1 MNPNPLIEDLLNRK
15 ASLAVIGLG
24 YVGLPL
30 VLAFGKKMMVTGFD
44 VNPERVAHLRKGID
58 PTGES
63 GTEKFRGISAGFTHL
78 SDSLKP
84 ASVFIIAVP
93 TPVDDHNVPQL
104 DALIS
109 ATETVGK
116 SLKKGDLVI
125 YESTVYPGCTEE
137 ECVPVLEQVSGL
149 KYLLDFKVGF
159 SPERINPG
167 DQIHQLENTV
177 KVTAGCDEES
187 SQTIAS
193 LYNLIVTAGVYPVSS
208 IKVAETAK
216 IIENTQRDL
225 NIALMNEL
233 SIICNKM
240 GVNTYEAIEA
250 AGTKW
255 NFLKFSPG
263 LVGGHCIGVD
273 PYYLTYKAQKLGY
286 HPHVILAGRYVNDSM
301 GFYVAK
307 QTVKRI
313 LAKGLNIRQSKIL
326 VLGFTF
332 KEDVADIRN
341 TRVAD
346 LVRELQSYQAT
357 VTVTDPHADP
367 TDVKREYGIDLNFV
381 GEDPRVLPLPTQEF
395 DAVIVAVAHREYL
408 GFTAVDFEKWLKPGG
423 IVVDVK
429 GIYRGQIGGLN
440 YFSL

>member
-1 MNPNPLIEDLLNRK
+1 MNPNPLITDLLNRK

-30 VLAFGKKMMVTGFD
+30 VLAFGKKMTVTGFD
-44 VNPERVAHLRKGID
+44 VNPERVAHLRTGND

-63 GTEKFRGISAGFTHL
+63 GPEKFQGITAAFSSLPESISSARI
-78 SDSLKP
+78 
-84 ASVFIIAVP
+84 FIVAVP
-93 TPVDDHNVPQL
+93 TPVDEHNVPNL
-104 DALIS
+104 NALLS

-116 SLKKGDLVI
+116 SMKKGDLVI

-137 ECVPVLEQVSGL
+137 ECVPVLERVSGL
-149 KYLLDFKVGF
+149 TYKTDFKVGF

-167 DQIHQLENTV
+167 DQVHQLENTV

-187 SQTIAS
+187 SQTIAA

-240 GVNTYEAIEA
+240 GVNTYEALEA

-255 NFLKFSPG
+255 NFLQFSPG

-286 HPHVILAGRYVNDSM
+286 HPHVILAGRYVNDTM
-301 GFYVAK
+301 GLYIAK
-307 QTVKRI
+307 QTVKRL
-313 LAKGLNIRQSKIL
+313 LAKGHDIRQSKIL

-332 KEDVADIRN
+332 KENISDVRN

-357 VTVTDPHADP
+357 VIVADPHASP
-367 TDVKREYGIDLNFV
+367 ADVARDYGLTLDSGKVVAGSTL
-381 GEDPRVLPLPTQEF
+381 ETF
-395 DAVIVAVAHREYL
+395 DAVIIAVAHKEYL
-408 GFTAVDFEKWLKPGG
+408 GFASSDFEKWLKPGG

-429 GIYRGQIGGLN
+429 GVYRGKTGSLD

>member
-1 MNPNPLIEDLLNRK
+1 MDPNPLINDLLNRK

-30 VLAFGKKMMVTGFD
+30 VLAFGKKMLVTGYD
-44 VNPERVAHLRKGID
+44 VNPERVARLRQGID
-58 PTGES
+58 PSGES
-63 GTEKFRGISAGFTHL
+63 APEKFLGIQAGFTHL
-78 SDSLKP
+78 PDSLKS
-84 ASVFIIAVP
+84 ARVFIIAVP

-104 DALIS
+104 DALMS

-116 SLKKGDLVI
+116 SLKNGDLVI

-137 ECVPVLEQVSGL
+137 ECIPVLERVSGL
-149 KYLLDFKVGF
+149 KYLVDFKVGF

-167 DQIHQLENTV
+167 DQVHQLENTV
-177 KVTAGCDEES
+177 KITAGCDEES
-187 SQTIAS
+187 SEIITS
-193 LYNLIVTAGVYPVSS
+193 LYSLIVNAGVHPVSS

-273 PYYLTYKAQKLGY
+273 PYYLTYKARKLGY

-313 LAKGLNIRQSKIL
+313 LAKGLDIRQSKIL

-332 KEDVADIRN
+332 KEDISDIRN

-346 LVRELQSYQAT
+346 LVRELQSYQAA

-367 TDVKREYGIDLNFV
+367 AVVKREYGIDMASPES
-381 GEDPRVLPLPTQEF
+381 GY

-408 GFTAVDFEKWLKPGG
+408 EFTAADFEKWLKPGG

-429 GIYRGQIGGLN
+429 GIYRGQVGDLE

>member
-1 MNPNPLIEDLLNRK
+1 MNLNPLIHDLLTRK

-30 VLAFGKKMMVTGFD
+30 VLAFGKKMQVIGFD
-44 VNPERVAHLRKGID
+44 VNADRVSNLRNGTD
-58 PTGES
+58 PSGES
-63 GTEKFRGISAGFTHL
+63 DSKKFQGISAVFTNQP
-78 SDSLKP
+78 DELKT
-84 ASVFIIAVP
+84 AQVFIIAVP
-93 TPVDDHNVPQL
+93 TPVDDHNVPNL
-104 DALIS
+104 DALRS
-109 ATETVGK
+109 ATETIGK
-116 SLKKGDLVI
+116 CLKKGDLVI

-137 ECVPVLEQVSGL
+137 ECVPLLEQVSGL
-149 KYLLDFKVGF
+149 IYKGDFKAGF

-167 DQIHQLENTV
+167 DLVHQLENTV

-187 SQTIAS
+187 SAAIAE
-193 LYNLIVTAGVYPVSS
+193 LYKLIVTAGVYPVSS

-301 GFYVAK
+301 GLYIAK

-313 LAKGLNIRQSKIL
+313 LAKGLDIRQSKIL

-332 KEDVADIRN
+332 KENVSDIRN

-367 TDVKREYGIDLNFV
+367 LEVKKEYGIEMES
-381 GEDPRVLPLPTQEF
+381 GPLQAGSPMPEF
-395 DAVIVAVAHREYL
+395 DAVIIAVAHREYSEY
-408 GFTAVDFEKWLKPGG
+408 TAADFQKWMKPGG
-423 IVVDVK
+423 ILVDVK
-429 GIYRGQIGGLN
+429 GLYRGLAGSLE

>member
-1 MNPNPLIEDLLNRK
+1 MINDLLNRK

-30 VLAFGKKMMVTGFD
+30 VLAFGKKMLVTGYD
-44 VNPERVAHLRKGID
+44 VNPERVARLRQGID
-58 PTGES
+58 PSGES
-63 GTEKFRGISAGFTHL
+63 APEKFLGIQAGFTHL
-78 SDSLKP
+78 PDSLKS
-84 ASVFIIAVP
+84 ARVFIIAVP

-104 DALIS
+104 DALMS

-116 SLKKGDLVI
+116 SLKNGDLVI

-137 ECVPVLEQVSGL
+137 ECIPVLERVSGL
-149 KYLLDFKVGF
+149 KYLVDFKVGF

-167 DQIHQLENTV
+167 DQVHQLENTV
-177 KVTAGCDEES
+177 KITAGCDEES
-187 SQTIAS
+187 SEIITS
-193 LYNLIVTAGVYPVSS
+193 LYSLIVNAGVHPVSS

-273 PYYLTYKAQKLGY
+273 PYYLTYKARKLGY

-313 LAKGLNIRQSKIL
+313 LAKGLDIRQSKIL

-332 KEDVADIRN
+332 KEDISDIRN

-346 LVRELQSYQAT
+346 LVRELQSYQAA

-367 TDVKREYGIDLNFV
+367 AVVKREYGIDMASPES
-381 GEDPRVLPLPTQEF
+381 GY

-408 GFTAVDFEKWLKPGG
+408 EFTAADFEKWLKPGG

-429 GIYRGQIGGLN
+429 GIYRGQVGDLE

>member
-1 MNPNPLIEDLLNRK
+1 MDQVPLINDLLERK
-15 ASLAVIGLG
+15 THLAVVGLG

-30 VLAFGKKMMVTGFD
+30 VLAFGKKMNVTGFD
-44 VNPERVAHLRKGID
+44 VNAARVASLRKGLD

-63 GTEKFRGISAGFTHL
+63 GPDKFKGITAEFTTL
-78 SDSLKP
+78 PDVLKN
-84 ASVFIIAVP
+84 ARVYIVAVP
-93 TPVDDHNVPQL
+93 TPVDEHNVPEL
-104 DALIS
+104 AALRS
-109 ATETVGK
+109 ATETVAK
-116 SLKKGDLVI
+116 TLKKGDLVI

-137 ECVPVLEQVSGL
+137 ECVPILEQISGL
-149 KYLLDFKVGF
+149 KFKSDFKVGF

-167 DQIHQLENTV
+167 DHVHQLENTV
-177 KVTAGCDEES
+177 KVTAGCDEGS
-187 SQTIAS
+187 SAAIAA
-193 LYNLIVTAGVYPVSS
+193 LYRLIVTAGVYPVSS

-240 GVNTYEAIEA
+240 GINTYEALEA

-273 PYYLTYKAQKLGY
+273 PYYLTYKAQKVGY

-307 QTVKRI
+307 QTVKRL
-313 LAKGLNIRQSKIL
+313 LAKGLDIRQARVL

-332 KEDVADIRN
+332 KEDISDIRN

-346 LVRELQSYQAT
+346 LVKELQSYQAT
-357 VTVTDPHADP
+357 VTLADPHAD
-367 TDVKREYGIDLNFV
+367 VKEVRAEYGLEGV
-381 GEDPRVLPLPTQEF
+381 EMVEKVELVEVVEDKY
-395 DAVIVAVAHREYL
+395 DAVVVAVAHKEYCDL
-408 GFTAVDFEKWLKPGG
+408 TSADFKKWLKPGG
-423 IVVDVK
+423 LVVDVK
-429 GIYRGQIGGLN
+429 GLFRGKVEGFD